1 MQNQVRLLVANRVI
15 GHDFV
20 AKKAIQHMW
29 MEFPV
34 MPSADEVVQR
44 AKRAGR
50 KLAARGDVEP
60 FLAMDVLR
68 DAHRR
73 AAQGQDICHL
83 EVGQPAAS
91 APRAVLEAARAALD
105 GDRLGYT
112 EATGIPELRERIA
125 AHYAA
130 AYGVSVAPERVIVTP
145 GSSGG
150 FMLAFLALFSAGEK
164 LALASPGYPAYRN
177 ILKALDI
184 ETAWLETRAEDRWV
198 PTAEDLANLDDA
210 EGLSGLLLASPGNPT
225 GTVIEP
231 DRLASLC
238 RTAHERGL
246 WLISDEIYHGLTY
259 AAPADTALRHD
270 PDAIVINSFSKY
282 YCMTGWRI
290 GWMIVPDGLVRT
302 MERLAQNLFICS
314 PAISQLAAVAA
325 FDADEEL
332 EANKAVYAKNRD
344 LLLSAL
350 PQIGIDRFLPV
361 DGAFYLYADISDYT
375 NNSLDFSARLLAEA
389 GIAATPGRD
398 FDPFN
403 GDRYLRLSF
412 AGSNETI
419 TKAIDRLDGFL
430 KAFR

>member
-1 MQNQVRLLVANRVI
+1 M
-15 GHDFV
+15 
-20 AKKAIQHMW
+20 AI
-29 MEFPV
+29 
-34 MPSADEVVQR
+34 ADDVTQR
-44 AKRAGR
+44 AHKAQRR
-50 KLAARGDVEP
+50 LAARGDVEP

-91 APRAVLEAARAALD
+91 APRAVLDAARAALE

-125 AHYAA
+125 AHYGA
-130 AYGVSVAPERVIVTP
+130 AYGVDVAPERVIVTP

-150 FMLAFLALFSAGEK
+150 FMLAFLALFAAGEK

-184 ETAWLETRAEDRWV
+184 GAAWLETRAEDRWA
-198 PTAEDLANLDDA
+198 PTADDLAALDDA
-210 EGLSGLLLASPGNPT
+210 ESLSGLLLASPGNPT

-231 DRLASLC
+231 ERLESLC
-238 RTAHERGL
+238 RTARERGL

-259 AAPADTALRHD
+259 AASADTALRHE

-290 GWMIVPDGLVRT
+290 GWMIVPQSLVRT

-325 FDADEEL
+325 FDATEEL
-332 EANKAVYAKNRD
+332 EANKAVYAENREM
-344 LLLSAL
+344 LLTEL
-350 PQIGIDRFLPV
+350 PKIGLDRFLPV
-361 DGAFYLYADISDYT
+361 DGAFYLYADISAYT
-375 NNSLDFSARLLAEA
+375 NNSLDFSSRLLAEA

-412 AGSNETI
+412 AGSTETI
-419 TKAIDRLDGFL
+419 AKAIGRLDGFL
-430 KAFR
+430 KSCR